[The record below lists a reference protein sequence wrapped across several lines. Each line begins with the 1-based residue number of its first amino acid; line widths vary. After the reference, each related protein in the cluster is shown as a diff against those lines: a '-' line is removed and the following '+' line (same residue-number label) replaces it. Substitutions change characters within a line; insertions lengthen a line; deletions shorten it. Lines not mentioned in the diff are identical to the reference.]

1 MVQVIGLCS
10 TTSVAKNFILLVNY
24 YLLKVPGLKRRDVC
38 LVPRTGQ
45 SIVHH
50 RPMILQVAATRI
62 KFEWTCV
69 WLWCC
74 FIWSKLFLYKAS
86 CWIGSGFWLIGN
98 QRIALG
104 LVRGKY
110 PFSFQWRNEWMT
122 VTIPTSKRFTQ
133 VPRWVSR
140 IQPLASCIQPI
151 VQCFNWCYLDFQLLS
166 SQWFNVSPRKTFQ
179 WQLSAQAFNL
189 QVTLGEAMMTP
200 PARHERGATSSSAR
214 GAHELPRSLASSSRF
229 LAGQG

>member
-1 MVQVIGLCS
+1 MFVWYPEPANRLFSIDQWFCKLLQQEENLNGLVCDS
-10 TTSVAKNFILLVNY
+10 HGASFDRNF
-24 YLLKVPGLKRRDVC
+24 
-38 LVPRTGQ
+38 
-45 SIVHH
+45 
-50 RPMILQVAATRI
+50 
-62 KFEWTCV
+62 
-69 WLWCC
+69 
-74 FIWSKLFLYKAS
+74 FLYKAS

-122 VTIPTSKRFTQ
+122 VTIPASKRFTQ

-151 VQCFNWCYLDFQLLS
+151 VQCFNWCHLDFQLLS